1 MNVTEIYEMI
11 DLFYANIH
19 LHEKL
24 KKENENEDNRS
35 KSEYQ
40 NTCRAE

>member
-1 MNVTEIYEMI
+1 MSVNEIYEMI

-19 LHEKL
+19 LNEKL
-24 KKENENEDNRS
+24 KKEKEDEDNRS
-35 KSEYQ
+35 RSEHQ

>member
-1 MNVTEIYEMI
+1 MSINEIYEMI

-35 KSEYQ
+35 KSEHQ
-40 NTCRAE
+40 ITGRTE

>member
-1 MNVTEIYEMI
+1 MSINEIYEMI

-24 KKENENEDNRS
+24 KKEQENEDNRS

-40 NTCRAE
+40 VTGRAE

>member
-1 MNVTEIYEMI
+1 MSINEIYEMI

-24 KKENENEDNRS
+24 KKEDKNEDSRS
-35 KSEYQ
+35 ESEHQ